1 MSSPAEPLRERI
13 AALSKPKLPKPA
25 PKAATKTPAGK
36 PGLLARLFGAAPPAA
51 KPQQKYTGPAKT
63 ASGDPRLVLAQQI
76 RAIRAKLN
84 PQILRIAEKI
94 AKKGPPTTDQ
104 DRATLAIELF
114 LAQKQ
119 DGGDFAAKLKAKLDA
134 RKRSSH

>member
-1 MSSPAEPLRERI
+1 M
-13 AALSKPKLPKPA
+13 SKPKLSKPA
-25 PKAATKTPAGK
+25 K
-36 PGLLARLFGAAPPAA
+36 PGLLARLFGVDQPAA
-51 KPQQKYTGPAKT
+51 TKPAQKYTGPAKT
-63 ASGDPRLVLAQQI
+63 DPRILLAQQI
-76 RAIRAKLN
+76 RTIRAKLN
-84 PQILRIAEKI
+84 PQILRLAEKV

-114 LAQKQ
+114 LAQKD

>member
-1 MSSPAEPLRERI
+1 M
-13 AALSKPKLPKPA
+13 SKPKA
-25 PKAATKTPAGK
+25 PTPAK
-36 PGLLARLFGAAPPAA
+36 PGLLARLFGAEPSAQTKPGVARPA
-51 KPQQKYTGPAKT
+51 QKYTGPAKSS
-63 ASGDPRLVLAQQI
+63 SGDPRILLAQQI

-84 PQILRIAEKI
+84 PQILRIVEKL

-119 DGGDFAAKLKAKLDA
+119 DGGDFAAKLKAKLDE

>member
-1 MSSPAEPLRERI
+1 M
-13 AALSKPKLPKPA
+13 SKPKA
-25 PKAATKTPAGK
+25 PTSAK
-36 PGLLARLFGAAPPAA
+36 PGLLARLFGAEPARKQPEA
-51 KPQQKYTGPAKT
+51 ARPQQKYTGPAK
-63 ASGDPRLVLAQQI
+63 DPRILLAQQI

-84 PQILRIAEKI
+84 PQILRIAERV

>member
-1 MSSPAEPLRERI
+1 M
-13 AALSKPKLPKPA
+13 SKPKLPKPA
-25 PKAATKTPAGK
+25 QK
-36 PGLLARLFGAAPPAA
+36 PGLLARLFGAEQPAQKQA
-51 KPQQKYTGPAKT
+51 TARPAQKYSGPAKT
-63 ASGDPRLVLAQQI
+63 SSGDPRILLAQQI
-76 RAIRAKLN
+76 KAIRARLN

-104 DRATLAIELF
+104 ERATLAIELF

-119 DGGDFAAKLKAKLDA
+119 DGGDFATKLKAKLDA

>member
-1 MSSPAEPLRERI
+1 M
-13 AALSKPKLPKPA
+13 SKPKLSKPA
-25 PKAATKTPAGK
+25 QKGQKA
-36 PGLLARLFGAAPPAA
+36 PGLLARLFGAEQPAA
-51 KPQQKYTGPAKT
+51 TKPAQKYTGPAKT
-63 ASGDPRLVLAQQI
+63 GARDPRLLLAQQI
-76 RAIRAKLN
+76 RTIRAKLN
-84 PQILRIAEKI
+84 PQILRLAEKV

-114 LAQKQ
+114 LAQKD

>member
-1 MSSPAEPLRERI
+1 M
-13 AALSKPKLPKPA
+13 SKPKA
-25 PKAATKTPAGK
+25 PTPAR
-36 PGLLARLFGAAPPAA
+36 PGLLARLFGAGPTAPAA
-51 KPQQKYTGPAKT
+51 KPAQKYNGPAKSS
-63 ASGDPRLVLAQQI
+63 SGDPRILLAQQI

-84 PQILRIAEKI
+84 PQILRIAEKL

-119 DGGDFAAKLKAKLDA
+119 DGGDFAAKLKAKLDE

>member
-1 MSSPAEPLRERI
+1 M
-13 AALSKPKLPKPA
+13 SKPKLSKPA
-25 PKAATKTPAGK
+25 PKSPAK
-36 PGLLARLFGAAPPAA
+36 PGLLARLFGAETPAAA
-51 KPQQKYTGPAKT
+51 KPAQKYTGPAK
-63 ASGDPRLVLAQQI
+63 DPRILLAQQI

-94 AKKGPPTTDQ
+94 AKKGPPATDQ
-104 DRATLAIELF
+104 ERATLAIELF

-119 DGGDFAAKLKAKLDA
+119 DGGDFAARLKAKLDD

>member
-1 MSSPAEPLRERI
+1 M
-13 AALSKPKLPKPA
+13 SKPKLSKPA
-25 PKAATKTPAGK
+25 K
-36 PGLLARLFGAAPPAA
+36 PGLLARLFGVEEKPAA
-51 KPQQKYTGPAKT
+51 KPAQKYTGPAK
-63 ASGDPRLVLAQQI
+63 DPRILLAQQI

-94 AKKGPPTTDQ
+94 ARKGPPTTDQ
-104 DRATLAIELF
+104 ERATLAIELF

-119 DGGDFAAKLKAKLDA
+119 DGGDFAAKLKEKLDA

>member
-1 MSSPAEPLRERI
+1 M
-13 AALSKPKLPKPA
+13 SKPKLPDS
-25 PKAATKTPAGK
+25 TRK
-36 PGLLARLFGAAPPAA
+36 PGLLARLFGAEQSAQKQAQG
-51 KPQQKYTGPAKT
+51 KPVQKYTGPAKT
-63 ASGDPRLVLAQQI
+63 DSRDPRILLAQQI
-76 RAIRAKLN
+76 RAIRATLN
-84 PQILRIAEKI
+84 PQILRLAEKV

-114 LAQKQ
+114 LAQKH

>member
-1 MSSPAEPLRERI
+1 M
-13 AALSKPKLPKPA
+13 SKPKA
-25 PKAATKTPAGK
+25 PTPAK
-36 PGLLARLFGAAPPAA
+36 PGLLARLFGAEPAETPTR
-51 KPQQKYTGPAKT
+51 PQQKYTGPAK
-63 ASGDPRLVLAQQI
+63 DPRILLAQQI

-84 PQILRIAEKI
+84 PQILRIAEKL

-119 DGGDFAAKLKAKLDA
+119 DGGDFAAKLKAKLDE

>member
-1 MSSPAEPLRERI
+1 M
-13 AALSKPKLPKPA
+13 SKPKLSKPA
-25 PKAATKTPAGK
+25 QK
-36 PGLLARLFGAAPPAA
+36 PGLLARLFGAETPAQ
-51 KPQQKYTGPAKT
+51 KPKQQYTGPAK
-63 ASGDPRLVLAQQI
+63 SESRDPRILLAQQI

-104 DRATLAIELF
+104 ERATLAIELF

-134 RKRSSH
+134 RKRNSH